1 MTKVLREKTFALA
14 AAIFDG
20 PNKKRVEISMKL
32 AYNQFIKVL
41 LIKLHFMCV
50 PFILSFTL
58 YGTHIY
64 VRRRKFQGQ
73 SISLVKR

>member
-32 AYNQFIKVL
+32 AYNQFL